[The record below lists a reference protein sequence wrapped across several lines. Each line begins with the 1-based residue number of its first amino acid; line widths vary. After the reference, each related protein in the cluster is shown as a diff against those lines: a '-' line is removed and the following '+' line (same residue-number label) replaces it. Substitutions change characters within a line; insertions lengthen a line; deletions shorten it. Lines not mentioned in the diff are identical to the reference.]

1 MYTSVVITGQ
11 IITGS
16 DLKTIHYGVSTVYCS
31 LQMCMYLRN
40 KHYNL
45 AVNAQTAPRLAGW
58 HAGIF
63 FPPQRYHTRNLIMI

>member
-45 AVNAQTAPRLAGW
+45 AVNAQTAPRLAGMQGFFSLPSVITP
-58 HAGIF
+58 GI
-63 FPPQRYHTRNLIMI
+63 L